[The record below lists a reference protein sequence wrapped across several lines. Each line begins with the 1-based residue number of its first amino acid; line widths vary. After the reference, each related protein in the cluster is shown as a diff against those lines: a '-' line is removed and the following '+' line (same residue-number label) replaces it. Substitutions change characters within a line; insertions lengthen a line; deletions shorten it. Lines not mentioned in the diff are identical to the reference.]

1 MQNYERLIALEGA
14 HNVRDLGGYPAGNDR
29 QTRWR
34 SVLRGD
40 ALHALSEADIE
51 ALIAHGVTTVID
63 LRNPQELAREANPF
77 SNDARVRYENVSLFS
92 ALAPI
97 ELMAAEATDFDM
109 GDRYCH
115 ALDNC
120 QPAIARVLT
129 TIAHAPDGIV
139 LFHCTAGKDRT
150 GIIAALILAH
160 AGVDEATIIEDYT
173 LTGSIFAP
181 LLTDFRARAIA
192 RGVPSDLADLILA
205 SAPQSMARALGYLA
219 GHYGR
224 VGSYLAQIGLGEA
237 EITGLRQRLCD

>member
-1 MQNYERLIALEGA
+1 MQNYERLIALTGA
-14 HNVRDLGGYPAGNDR
+14 RNVRDLGGYPAGNGGL
-29 QTRWR
+29 TRWR

-77 SNDARVRYENVSLFS
+77 MNDARVHYENVSLFS
-92 ALAPI
+92 ALTPVEMI
-97 ELMAAEATDFDM
+97 AAEATDFDM

-120 QPAIARVLT
+120 QSAIAKVLT

-150 GIIAALILAH
+150 GIIAALMLAH
-160 AGVDEATIIEDYT
+160 AGVDEATIIEDYA

-181 LLTDFRARAIA
+181 LLADLRARAIA
-192 RGVPSDLADLILA
+192 RGVSSVLADLILA
-205 SAPQSMARALGYLA
+205 SAPRSMARTLGYLA
-219 GHYGR
+219 GHYGG

-237 EITGLRQRLCD
+237 EIAGLEQRLCG

>member
-1 MQNYERLIALEGA
+1 MQNYQRLIALEGA

-77 SNDARVRYENVSLFS
+77 LNDARVHYENVSLFS
-92 ALAPI
+92 ALAPV
-97 ELMAAEATDFDM
+97 ELMAAEAIDFDM

-129 TIAHAPDGIV
+129 AIAHAPDGIV

-150 GIIAALILAH
+150 GIIAALMLAH
-160 AGVDEATIIEDYT
+160 AGVDEATIIEDYA

-237 EITGLRQRLCD
+237 EITSLRQRLCD